1 MTNLLLNK
9 SNTMLNGSDA
19 CAAFIFALDLRIIK
33 IQERLIQ
40 RLNYF
45 NEFDEGAT

>member
-33 IQERLIQ
+33 SQERLIQ